1 MHSSLRGRRQVHRGQ
16 RGLAIALAVGLLLS
30 LAIGICLAILYEP
43 GKKHTQRGTAPLANE
58 RAILVFVPPS
68 VIPLARDLRVSI

>member
-16 RGLAIALAVGLLLS
+16 RGLAIVLAVGLLLF

-43 GKKHTQRGTAPLANE
+43 GKKHTEGRKAPLTNE
-58 RAILVFVPPS
+58 RCLSLS
-68 VIPLARDLRVSI
+68 VLAPYHSPQICSVSI